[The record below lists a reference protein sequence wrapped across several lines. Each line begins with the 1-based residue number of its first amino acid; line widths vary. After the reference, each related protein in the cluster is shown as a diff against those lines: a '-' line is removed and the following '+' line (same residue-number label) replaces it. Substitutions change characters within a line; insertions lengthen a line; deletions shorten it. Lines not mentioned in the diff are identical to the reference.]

1 MKRHPGEHPDENR
14 DEGAGRG
21 QERGACCALVRSEE
35 FRAEPGPVPST
46 NLLAITLLAITL
58 LALPCLQ
65 GFWTP

>member
-21 QERGACCALVRSEE
+21 QEPLRGACCALVRSEE

-46 NLLAITLLAITL
+46 NLLAITLLA
-58 LALPCLQ
+58 LPCLQ
-65 GFWTP
+65 GFWTL